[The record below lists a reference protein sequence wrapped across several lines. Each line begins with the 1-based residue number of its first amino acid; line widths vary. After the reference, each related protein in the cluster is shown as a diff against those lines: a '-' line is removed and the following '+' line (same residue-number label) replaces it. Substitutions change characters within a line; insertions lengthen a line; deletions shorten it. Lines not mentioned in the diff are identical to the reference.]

1 MPEQPSVLQ
10 EIVANK
16 QKEVSQRK
24 QSVPVENLL
33 KNLGVS
39 SRSLEQALRNPGNR
53 FILEYKRA
61 SPSRGTINSTL
72 SVEEICNAYE
82 GFADAFSVLTDSH
95 YFDGSFDYLR
105 KVSERLTVPVL
116 CKDFVLEPY
125 QVYEARH
132 YGADAIL
139 LMLSVLDDQQYQLCA
154 EAARKFNIDVLTEVH
169 TDVEM
174 QRAIALKARIIGINN
189 RDLNTLK
196 TNISVTERLADKAP
210 SDSLIISES
219 GISSRADV
227 SRLSRYVNGFL
238 VGTSLTAARD
248 IRAAVKKLIFGE
260 IKICGVRNISDAKVA
275 ETSGASYLGLVFYE
289 NSPRFLTTDEA
300 LNITSTFKAKYV
312 GVFVNENIDKIAELA
327 KRLSLFAVQCHGN
340 ESIEELE
347 ELREKLPA
355 ECQLWKAISYSED
368 SIEELTKLFEP
379 YVDRLIVDN
388 SNKSVKGGTGQRF
401 DWQAIEAIYENMQES
416 EKFILAGGI
425 NLKNLHELDS
435 HVSLGLDIS
444 SGVEA
449 FKGGKSHDKI
459 EQLFSERRHI
469 CTLNGT

>member
-10 EIVANK
+10 EIVSNK
-16 QKEVSQRK
+16 QKEVQQRK

-33 KNLGVS
+33 KDLDIS
-39 SRSLEQALRNPGNR
+39 SRSLEQALKMSGNR

-61 SPSRGTINSTL
+61 SPSRGKINSTL

-82 GFADAFSVLTDSH
+82 GFADAVSVLTDSH
-95 YFDGSFDYLR
+95 YFDGSFDYLKTVR
-105 KVSERLTVPVL
+105 ERLTVPVL

-125 QVYEARH
+125 QVYEARY

-139 LMLSVLDDQQYQLCA
+139 LMLSVLDDQQYRLCA

-289 NSPRFLTTDEA
+289 NSPRFLTTEEA
-300 LNITSTFKAKYV
+300 LSIISALKAKYV
-312 GVFVNENIDKIAELA
+312 GVFVNEDMDKITELA

-340 ESIEELE
+340 ETVEKLE

-355 ECQLWKAISYSED
+355 ECQLWKAISYSKD
-368 SIEELTKLFEP
+368 SIEELTELFEP

-388 SNKSVKGGTGQRF
+388 SNKSARGGTGQRF

-425 NLKNLHELDS
+425 NLKNIHELDS

-449 FKGGKSHDKI
+449 SRGVKSHEKI
-459 EQLFSERRHI
+459 GQLFSERRRI
-469 CTLNGT
+469 CVLGGT